1 MVKEEEKKREFYN
14 EEDSDNDSDFE
25 VKYQMEED
33 TYEDLIDTKK
43 PLFIKDLIM
52 GLMSDKREKF
62 EISLNSAEE
71 LIRN

>member
-1 MVKEEEKKREFYN
+1 
-14 EEDSDNDSDFE
+14 
-25 VKYQMEED
+25 MEED